1 MAIFSFTQ
9 QILANKPIDVYNYGQ
24 MKRDFTYIDDIVSGV
39 VKALHTDTGLY
50 AVCNLGNDT
59 PEQLEDMIDMLGKH
73 LWKEVNKNYLPLQQG
88 DVIATW
94 ADIQHTKE
102 LLNRH
107 PNTSLDAWIKKF
119 VDRYLVYHQ

>member
-9 QILANKPIDVYNYGQ
+9 QILANKPRDVYNYGQ

-73 LWKEVNKNYLPLQQG
+73 L
-88 DVIATW
+88 
-94 ADIQHTKE
+94 
-102 LLNRH
+102 
-107 PNTSLDAWIKKF
+107 
-119 VDRYLVYHQ
+119 